1 MTAIIILPTRELV
14 LQSYEAAVK
23 LTRAAT
29 NIVAC
34 ALTGGESRKSEKA
47 RLRKGVN
54 IVLGTPGRLIDHLE
68 KSESL
73 KKMDNMEM
81 LVFDEADRMLEM
93 GYLEKIKHI
102 IMLVKERNGDKK
114 LQNILLSATLG
125 ESVEKLAGVTLEN
138 PSRIVVK
145 ERVPLSW

>member
-125 ESVEKLAGVTLEN
+125 ESVEKLAGITLEN

-145 ERVPLSW
+145 ERVSLS

>member
-145 ERVPLSW
+145 ERVSLS

>member
-145 ERVPLSW
+145 ERVPLS